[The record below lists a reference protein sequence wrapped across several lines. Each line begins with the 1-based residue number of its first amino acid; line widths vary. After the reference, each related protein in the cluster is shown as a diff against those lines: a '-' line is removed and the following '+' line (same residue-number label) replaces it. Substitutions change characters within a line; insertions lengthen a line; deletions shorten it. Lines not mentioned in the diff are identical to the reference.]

1 MKRRL
6 GIVLVLI
13 AVIAGAWQL
22 YIFAQGTRTAEQTG
36 PLLSGVVR
44 TASGE
49 PLEGVTISVRRDR
62 TPVTISVFT
71 DAQGGYYLPP
81 LTAGSY
87 RVRAQAPGFQK
98 NEATVTLSHG
108 GPVRQDFK
116 IGQAR
121 DSFLHLTGYEQF
133 ATLPEDTPA
142 RRRMKDVFLRNCT
155 GCHTTNVALQNRFDQ
170 RGWEAIIDAMSRLAA
185 GGEFSNPSQPPNRA
199 LTYFKK
205 DLAAYLAEMR
215 GPASSSAAASLPPR
229 PSGEATL
236 RSSMNTTCRSS
247 QARATFPTTAA
258 TGRSVRCQVA
268 AEALACT
275 TPNPTRMETC
285 GCPITPTGRRRE
297 RSRRSM
303 PIPARSRSTA
313 TRDRMD
319 APVTLTES
327 RWPATA
333 WCGSRSV

>member
-142 RRRMKDVFLRNCT
+142 RRRMKDVFL
-155 GCHTTNVALQNRFDQ
+155 
-170 RGWEAIIDAMSRLAA
+170 
-185 GGEFSNPSQPPNRA
+185 
-199 LTYFKK
+199 
-205 DLAAYLAEMR
+205 
-215 GPASSSAAASLPPR
+215 
-229 PSGEATL
+229 
-236 RSSMNTTCRSS
+236 
-247 QARATFPTTAA
+247 
-258 TGRSVRCQVA
+258 
-268 AEALACT
+268 
-275 TPNPTRMETC
+275 
-285 GCPITPTGRRRE
+285 
-297 RSRRSM
+297 
-303 PIPARSRSTA
+303 
-313 TRDRMD
+313 
-319 APVTLTES
+319 
-327 RWPATA
+327 
-333 WCGSRSV
+333 